1 MNMVDN
7 RLDMNMERDLFSVHY
22 YQVSVIYWPLL
33 DMKLDSEFHQPFSLI
48 IHISTVKLK
57 FMINCIMKMCHT
69 TRMHVIT
76 LPFPKIL
83 NSTYAI
89 LSTRKKNKTSIF
101 DPWQKIFS
109 FFFDECIYSHIFSMR
124 FFSVYLFNK
133 YFLIWHPTT
142 SVLNSHLK

>member
-89 LSTRKKNKTSIF
+89 LSTRKKIRLPFSIHDRRF
-101 DPWQKIFS
+101 FL
-109 FFFDECIYSHIFSMR
+109 FFFWWM
-124 FFSVYLFNK
+124 YLFTH
-133 YFLIWHPTT
+133 FQHEILFCIFIQ
-142 SVLNSHLK
+142 